1 MLVFGGYWD
10 RGLVISLDC
19 LVFVVGCVEDLNLV
33 KLLKFL
39 KVEVIYWEELV
50 FCGYKRNILDRKF
63 FLKFF
68 TFVRI

>member
-1 MLVFGGYWD
+1 M
-10 RGLVISLDC
+10 ISLDC

-50 FCGYKRNILDRKF
+50 FCGYKRNIY
-63 FLKFF
+63 
-68 TFVRI
+68 